1 MMLGLVTYM
10 WGEKWDLP
18 TVIKNLQL
26 TGFKGVELRS
36 GHKHG
41 VEPSLSAEQ
50 RREVAKRFDDSC
62 VTLVG
67 LGSAC
72 EYHSA
77 DPAVV
82 KKNIEL
88 TKEFIV
94 LCHDC
99 GGSGVKV
106 RPNGLPKEVPVKQT
120 LEQIGNALN
129 EVAEFGSGYGVQI
142 RLEVHGAG
150 TQELPNIKTI
160 MDVASH
166 RNAAVCWN
174 CNPTDLNAPGLKA
187 NFNLV
192 KDRLGTIHIHDL
204 ITSYPWTTLFGL
216 LNEAKFKGWTLVEE
230 GKQTDDP
237 IRVMQY
243 YRLLWER
250 MVAGSD

>member
-1 MMLGLVTYM
+1 MELGLVTYM
-10 WGEKWDLP
+10 WGANWDLP
-18 TVIKNLQL
+18 TVIKNCQL

-41 VEPSLSAEQ
+41 VEPTLSADE
-50 RREVAKRFDDSC
+50 RREVAKRFADSG
-62 VTLVG
+62 VDLVG

-82 KKNIEL
+82 KQNIEL
-88 TKEFIV
+88 TKEFVV

-99 GGSGVKV
+99 GGGGVKV
-106 RPNGLPKEVPVKQT
+106 RPNGLPKDVPVEKT
-120 LEQIGNALN
+120 LEQIGRAMN
-129 EVAEFGSGYGVQI
+129 EVATFAAGYGVQI

-150 TQELPNIKTI
+150 TQEVPNIKTI
-160 MDVASH
+160 MDVATH
-166 RNAAVCWN
+166 PNATVCWN
-174 CNPTDLNAPGLKA
+174 CNPTDLNGKGLQH
-187 NFNLV
+187 NFDLV

-204 ITSYPWTTLFGL
+204 ITSYPWQPLFDL
-216 LNEAKFKGWTLVEE
+216 LNGVKFKGWTLVEE
-230 GKQTDDP
+230 GKQTEDP

-250 MVAGSD
+250 MVG